1 MRRYYTR
8 ACNFYYGKE
17 SKILINNKKSLP
29 LNGNKKIS
37 FDSIEIISRKS
48 RRKILIKDLNK
59 LPKLLKKNIKFDL
72 GIITSKKKN
81 FANLNFQKLPNI
93 MGVLNLTPD
102 SFSDGGKYNAK
113 NKGIKHGLEMFKSG
127 ANIIDVGGESTR
139 PGSKMVNKN
148 LEWKRIHKTLK
159 YICSKFPVSLDTR
172 KSEIMEKGIKIGV
185 KVINDISGLNF
196 DQKTKNILKKYKI
209 PFVVHHSQGIPE
221 NMQNKPK
228 YKIPFVIQHSKETPE
243 TMQINPSY
251 ENEILDIYDFFERK
265 IESLRT
271 AGIKHNNIIIDP
283 GIGFGKNLKHNMSLI
298 SNISIFHTLGFPILV
313 GNSRKRFIK
322 ELSGNNDTKK
332 RIGGTVASSIYLMTQ
347 GVQILRIHDVNE
359 LQQAIKVFKRL
370 VKN

>member
-37 FDSIEIISRKS
+37 FDSVEIISRKS
-48 RRKILIKDLNK
+48 RRKILIKDLDK

-113 NKGIKHGLEMFKSG
+113 NKGIKYGLEMFKSG
-127 ANIIDVGGESTR
+127 ANIIDVGGESIR

-209 PFVVHHSQGIPE
+209 PFVIHHSKGTPE
-221 NMQNKPK
+221 NMQIK
-228 YKIPFVIQHSKETPE
+228 
-243 TMQINPSY
+243 PSY
-251 ENEILDIYDFFERK
+251 KNELLDIYDFFERK

-359 LQQAIKVFKRL
+359 LLQGLKVFKEL
-370 VKN
+370 IKN